1 VAESLPGM
9 QSVTRCGDNSNTVS
23 DNDSR
28 NPVVAIPRALF
39 EADDFCHKVDSLLI
53 PNMTV
58 LDAFCSMFK

>member
-1 VAESLPGM
+1 M
-9 QSVTRCGDNSNTVS
+9 QSVTCCGDNSNTVS